1 MELNEVF
8 CNEEPKCLEL
18 MEKIFEA
25 ASQLIEDELEKRVHQ
40 MLTNK
45 EKLSDEFLGFG
56 SEVIQNLTEF

>member
-45 EKLSDEFLGFG
+45 EKLSDEFLGFD